1 MPPARKPIRP
11 LSATVASQ
19 IAAGEVIE
27 RPASVVKELAEN
39 ALDAHATRITIDLE
53 AGGVELIRVAD
64 DGTGIPET
72 ELPLALTAHAT
83 SKIESPGDLD
93 HIATMGFRGEALAS
107 IASVA
112 RLSIRSRTEGA
123 DGASL
128 IEAEAGVVHP
138 VKPASG
144 PVGTTLEVRNL
155 FFATPAR
162 RKFLKTPQTERGRCL
177 DAVRNLAMANPA
189 VGFTLT
195 SDGKT
200 VLDLEPNQ
208 SPRDRVL
215 DILGRELEPQL
226 LEAHADDFDD
236 ARGITL
242 WGLVGKPEIARPTAI
257 AQHVF
262 VSGRPVKDR
271 TIQHALREAYRGLM
285 EHSRYPTAV
294 LMLEMSPEAVDVNVH
309 PAKAEVRF
317 RDSGHVHSVVH
328 RAVKDAL
335 RAADLT
341 PLVAQ
346 PARPFTSTLGAGH
359 GGGVGSASTADPQAY
374 VDFFTR
380 HVPAQTG
387 GRLSYDALRDAME
400 REPASDEPEAQ
411 ARDTT
416 NSITTSNEPPAHA
429 EGPDHAASHQQLEP
443 KPASPSAI
451 LQVHNAYVVTQDEQ
465 GVVIVDQHAL
475 HERVM
480 FEYLMERLSRGPLES
495 QRLLTP
501 ETVDASPA
509 QLEALDSLSELLSQ
523 IGIEASPLG
532 PTAVGVHAFP
542 SFLYSRNVD
551 IRPFMS
557 DLLERAAT
565 SSIAPTSE
573 EALRDVVDMMS
584 CKAAVKAGDR
594 LGGDELARLL
604 ELRHEVERSSSC
616 PHGRPTSV
624 RLTLAQ
630 LEKLFHRT

>member
-11 LSATVASQ
+11 LSPTVASQ

-39 ALDAHATRITIDLE
+39 ALDAGAARITIELE
-53 AGGVELIRVAD
+53 AGGVELIRVSD
-64 DGTGIPET
+64 DGTGITEA

-83 SKIESPGDLD
+83 SKIASPDDLD

-112 RLSIRSRTEGA
+112 RVSIRSRTAEA

-177 DAVRNLAMANPA
+177 TAVKDLAMANPT

-341 PLVAQ
+341 PLVAE
-346 PARPFTSTLGAGH
+346 PARPFTNTLGAN
-359 GGGVGSASTADPQAY
+359 GGGATTLNTADPQAY

-380 HVPAQTG
+380 RVPAQTG

-400 REPASDEPEAQ
+400 REPGSDQPEAQ
-411 ARDTT
+411 AREPDHTT
-416 NSITTSNEPPAHA
+416 AHNEPPADAGGPEHA
-429 EGPDHAASHQQLEP
+429 TPHQTLEP
-443 KPASPSAI
+443 KPTTTPSI
-451 LQVHNAYVVTQDEQ
+451 LQVHNSYVVTQDEQ

-501 ETVDASPA
+501 ETVEASPA
-509 QLEALDSLSELLSQ
+509 QLEALEGLAHLLTQ
-523 IGIEASPLG
+523 IGIDASPLG
-532 PTAVGVHAFP
+532 PTTVGIHAFP
-542 SFLYSRNVD
+542 SFLHSRNVD

-565 SSIAPTSE
+565 STITPSSE

-584 CKAAVKAGDR
+584 CKAAVKAGDK
-594 LGGDELARLL
+594 LAGEELSRLL
-604 ELRHEVERSSSC
+604 ELRDEVERSSSC

-630 LEKLFHRT
+630 LEKLFHRA